1 MDKWKNQLTSRKV
14 DSESVS
20 LLPHQLTCSSLA
32 IAGLLTWDFRALS
45 SQMFH
50 QRLDPCKGFSYCLLR
65 SHHTGDFIPA
75 YKSSHAAKRLNC
87 QSKTPSIHRW
97 KKEKRKNLF
106 GFWMVV
112 FHPLDVLC
120 TPQALL
126 CISWAQLSIKENLDS
141 VTYKN
146 FPIPLTL
153 LTWPAQWSSHHILG
167 CPITT
172 NVSGG
177 QPYAA

>member
-1 MDKWKNQLTSRKV
+1 MEKLTSRKV

-32 IAGLLTWDFRALS
+32 IAGLLTQDFRALS
-45 SQMFH
+45 SQMLH
-50 QRLDPCKGFSYCLLR
+50 QRLDPCKGFSYFLLR
-65 SHHTGDFIPA
+65 SHHTDFIPA

-87 QSKTPSIHRW
+87 QSKTHSIHRW
-97 KKEKRKNLF
+97 KKKEKRKNLF
-106 GFWMVV
+106 SLWMVV

-126 CISWAQLSIKENLDS
+126 CISWAQLSINENFDS

-146 FPIPLTL
+146 LPIPLTL
-153 LTWPAQWSSHHILG
+153 LKWTAQWSSQYILG

-172 NVSGG
+172 NVSGE